1 MLVFMVCAVRRNL
14 CVFSLYRNPDVPS
27 QIFYYLLTSM
37 AAVQAEDLCA
47 TFCLWVILMT
57 IINSGWV
64 LRVRIVM
71 ALQPL
76 STRPMHVLERLIE
89 LRVTDVPI
97 IVQVSVLAPR

>member
-1 MLVFMVCAVRRNL
+1 MV
-14 CVFSLYRNPDVPS
+14 Y
-27 QIFYYLLTSM
+27 IFFLLTSM
-37 AAVQAEDLCA
+37 AAVQAEYLRA

-57 IINSGWV
+57 IIRSGWV

-76 STRPMHVLERLIE
+76 PTRPMHVLEKLIE